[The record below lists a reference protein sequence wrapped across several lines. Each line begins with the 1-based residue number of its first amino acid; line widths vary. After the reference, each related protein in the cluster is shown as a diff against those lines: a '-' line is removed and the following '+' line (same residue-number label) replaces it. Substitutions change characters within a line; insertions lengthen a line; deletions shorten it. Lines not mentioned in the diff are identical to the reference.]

1 MSVDIRTID
10 PRAPE
15 RSLIAACA
23 EEVLRG
29 GCIAFPTDTFYGLG
43 CCLMDGS
50 AVEMV
55 RRLKGRSN
63 EIGFVSLISDPRAV
77 EALALEIPDAAHH
90 LMRQFWPG
98 PLTLVFQASPLIPE
112 PSRGPEETV
121 ALRYPNHELCN
132 KLVEAAGGPLIASSA
147 NRTGQ
152 PPAKTAAEVAEI
164 FGNQL
169 AMILDGGSTTAD
181 HPSTVVDVT
190 SGEPLLLRTGAIDV
204 GEIRKG

>member
-15 RSLIAACA
+15 PSLIAACA

-29 GCIAFPTDTFYGLG
+29 GCVAFPTDTFYGLG

-50 AVEMV
+50 AVENV
-55 RRLKGRSN
+55 RRLKGRSTD
-63 EIGFVSLISDPRAV
+63 IGFVSLISDPRAV

-98 PLTLVFQASPLIPE
+98 PLTLVFRASPLIPE

-121 ALRYPNHELCN
+121 ALRYPKHEICN
-132 KLVEAAGGPLIASSA
+132 QLVAAAGGPLIATSA

-152 PPAKTAAEVAEI
+152 PPAKTAAEVAEM

-169 AMILDGGSTTAD
+169 AMVLDGGAAAAD
-181 HPSTVVDVT
+181 RPSTLVDVT
-190 SGEPLLLRTGAIDV
+190 SGAPVLLRPGVIDV
-204 GEIRKG
+204 GEIRLG